1 MQNAVWLFSIRR
13 WCTVLPQANRP
24 DTFIA
29 VKPLETS
36 FCITL
41 TGWSLLEILPFEAC
55 TMGGLFANCYS
66 FFEAGQKRAHGR
78 VFYFIFYF
86 IILCNRKFSS
96 VYICSACCPAHF
108 KRRRSYT
115 FSCFWLL
122 CFNTLSEEL
131 HSEFKLCH
139 KTCTIIIL
147 CQCNNNLNNLIMKT
161 KTQ

>member
-29 VKPLETS
+29 VKPLEKS

-41 TGWSLLEILPFEAC
+41 TGWSLLKILPFEAC
-55 TMGGLFANCYS
+55 TMGGLFASCYS
-66 FFEAGQKRAHGR
+66 FFEAGQKR
-78 VFYFIFYF
+78 VLISFFILSSYATETSVQCKSVQLVALP
-86 IILCNRKFSS
+86 ILKEGDT
-96 VYICSACCPAHF
+96 
-108 KRRRSYT
+108 YT